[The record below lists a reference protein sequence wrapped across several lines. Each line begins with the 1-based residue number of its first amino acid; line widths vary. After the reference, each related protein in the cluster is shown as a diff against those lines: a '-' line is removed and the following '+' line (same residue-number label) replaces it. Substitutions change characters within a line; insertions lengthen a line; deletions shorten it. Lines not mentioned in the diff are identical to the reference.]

1 MQSSL
6 GQRTTGVKPLRLKPG
21 LTRLRL
27 LVILGVSRHY
37 TAGEACMPR
46 TFSRQCPHCTRQVT
60 WPDTSTYPFCS
71 ERCQLIDLGAWA
83 SGAYRIPCE
92 SLDEEEAWLET
103 DNPEG
108 EGEAEC

>member
-6 GQRTTGVKPLRLKPG
+6 GQHTAGVKPLRRYPG
-21 LTRLRL
+21 LTPPCL
-27 LVILGVSRHY
+27 LVILALRGDHIAVEER
-37 TAGEACMPR
+37 MRR

-60 WPDTSTYPFCS
+60 WPDMPTYPFCS

-92 SLDEEEAWLET
+92 PLDEEEPWLET

-108 EGEAEC
+108 EGEAEY